1 MFFVSSG
8 MVAGRPSHPFEDE
21 RDAPEAPS
29 CFYKLVEQIEAART
43 TYAEVREHLSL
54 AERKTGDWI
63 DLTLQDAL
71 SDARGALKAKIREAE
86 DA

>member
-1 MFFVSSG
+1 MMFVSSE
-8 MVAGRPSHPFEDE
+8 MVAGRPSHPFENE
-21 RDAPEAPS
+21 RDAPDAPD

-43 TYAEVREHLSL
+43 TYSEVREHLSL

-71 SDARGALKAKIREAE
+71 SDAQGALKTKLREIE